1 MVHSWNRILFNDK
14 KGWGIKPQKRH
25 EGPKMKI
32 AKWKKPA
39 WKHYIHMIPSNDIL
53 KKKSIETVKIS
64 VVAKT
69 LAREGRRYASVEYQE
84 F

>member
-53 KKKSIETVKIS
+53 KKKN
-64 VVAKT
+64 
-69 LAREGRRYASVEYQE
+69 L
-84 F
+84 